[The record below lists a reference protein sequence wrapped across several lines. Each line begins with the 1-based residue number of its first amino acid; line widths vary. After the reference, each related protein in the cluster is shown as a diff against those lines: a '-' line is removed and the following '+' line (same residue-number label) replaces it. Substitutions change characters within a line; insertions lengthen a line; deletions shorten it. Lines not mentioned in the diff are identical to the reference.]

1 MINISE
7 SIAIAFQSYQTG
19 QLFHAEL
26 ICRQIIQQQAN
37 CFEALH
43 LLGVIAHQMGNLKEA
58 IFYYQQMVAI
68 KPDHA
73 EAYYSLGVITSQSG
87 QIERSIAYYQQAI
100 AFKPDYTDAH
110 FNLGYALQQQGN
122 RSAAVQHYQQ
132 AIALNPDDAEAH
144 GNLAYTLLQQGQ
156 IEAAIAH
163 YQQVITLKPD
173 VPEIYHSLG
182 DIFRQ
187 QNQMEAATTYYRWA
201 LTLNPSYVDAHL
213 KLGATLHMQGQL
225 QEASF
230 YYQQAIFLEPNLTD
244 AHYNLGK
251 AFLEQGKYE
260 EAISQYQQALS
271 LEPDFLDAYLGL
283 GCALIHQV
291 KFEEATACFQ
301 QALILNPDHTE
312 VYQNL
317 GIALANQNKLD
328 EAIGCFQKVL
338 QLKPDLIEAY
348 WQSQF
353 ILPIL
358 YDNQEQIFSWR
369 QRFCRALNDLIKQ
382 TITIPDSDSSENTT
396 AIDEIPHLKTPGVFD
411 LNKNISNSQSR
422 QALNLLEKIA
432 IPFYLGYQG
441 INDRGLQRKYGNFI
455 HRVMAAN
462 YPRWVK
468 PQSLPTVSKSEKI
481 RVGYVSVNL
490 KNHNGAKWALG
501 WIKNHNRQDF
511 EIYSYYMGNQADQI
525 TQQFQLYSDFHHLP
539 KGLEAVCK
547 QIVADKLHI
556 LIFTDIGIHPQTT
569 LMAGLRLATVQ
580 CTAWGHPIT
589 SGLPTIDYYLSGE
602 MMEPENGQSHYS
614 ERLVR
619 LPNIGICYEKPP
631 IPEPTKNRSDFQ
643 LREDAI
649 VYLSCQSLYKYLPQ
663 FDHIFARIAQR
674 VPESQF
680 VFIGNRI
687 TGITAQFQAR
697 VRRVFANL
705 DLNSEDYCVFL
716 PYQDHVSYVNLN
728 LVSDIFLDTFSW
740 SGGNTTMEAIAC
752 GLPIV
757 TCPGEFMRGRHSYGI
772 LKMMGVTE
780 TIAQD
785 EAEYVEIAVKLG
797 LAPDWRQALVRKIY
811 ERHGWLYEDKT
822 CVTALE
828 SFYKRVVQ

>member
-7 SIAIAFQSYQTG
+7 SMAIAFQSYRTG
-19 QLFHAEL
+19 QVSHAEL
-26 ICRQIIQQQAN
+26 ICHQILQQQAN
-37 CFEALH
+37 CVEALH
-43 LLGVIAHQMGNLKEA
+43 LLGVIAHQVGNLKQA
-58 IFYYQQMVAI
+58 VFYYQRMVAI

-73 EAYYSLGVITSQSG
+73 EAYYSLGVTMG
-87 QIERSIAYYQQAI
+87 QIGQLEEAIAYYQQAI
-100 AFKPDYTDAH
+100 AFKPEYTDAH
-110 FNLGYALQQQGN
+110 YNLGYALQQQGN
-122 RSAAVQHYQQ
+122 LSAAIAHYQQ
-132 AIALNPDDAEAH
+132 AIALDPSDAEAH
-144 GNLAYTLLQQGQ
+144 GNLAYALLQQGQ

-173 VPEIYHSLG
+173 VPEIYYSLG
-182 DIFRQ
+182 GIFRQ
-187 QNQMEAATTYYRWA
+187 QNQLEAATAYYRWA

-251 AFLEQGKYE
+251 AFLEQGKYG

-271 LEPDFLDAYLGL
+271 LEPDLPDAYLGL
-283 GCALIHQV
+283 GCALIHEV

-301 QALILNPDHTE
+301 QALILNPDYTE
-312 VYQNL
+312 AYQNL
-317 GIALANQNKLD
+317 GVALANQNKLD

-358 YDNQEQIFSWR
+358 YDNQEQIMVWR
-369 QRFCRALNDLIKQ
+369 QRFCRALNDLIQ
-382 TITIPDSDSSENTT
+382 HS
-396 AIDEIPHLKTPGVFD
+396 KTRGVFD
-411 LNKNISNSQSR
+411 STKNNHNFESKH
-422 QALNLLEKIA
+422 ALKLLEKIA

-441 INDRGLQRKYGNFI
+441 INDRGLQRMYGNFVYQ
-455 HRVMAAN
+455 VMAAN
-462 YPRWVK
+462 YPQWVK
-468 PQSLPTVSKSEKI
+468 PQFMPTLSKGEKI

-490 KNHNGAKWALG
+490 RNHNGAKWALG
-501 WIKNHNRQDF
+501 WVKNHNRQNF

-525 TQQFQLYSDFHHLP
+525 TQQFQLHSDVFHHIP

-602 MMEPENGQSHYS
+602 MMEPENGQAHYS

-619 LPNIGICYEKPP
+619 LPNIGLCYEKPS
-631 IPEPTKNRSDFQ
+631 ISEPTKNRLDFQ
-643 LREDAI
+643 LREDAVI
-649 VYLSCQSLYKYLPQ
+649 YLSCQSLYKYLPQ

-674 VPESQF
+674 VPEAQF
-680 VFIGNRI
+680 VFIGNRV

-697 VRRVFANL
+697 ICRVFANL
-705 DLNSEDYCVFL
+705 DLNSKDYCVFL
-716 PYQDHVSYVNLN
+716 PQQNHVDYINLN

-740 SGGNTTMEAIAC
+740 SGGNSTLEAIAY
-752 GLPIV
+752 GLPVV

-797 LAPDWRQALVRKIY
+797 LDPDWRQALVRKIY
-811 ERHGWLYEDKT
+811 ERHSWLYDDRT

-828 SFYKRVVQ
+828 SFYKSALCGGHNITTSKSGGG